1 MAISF
6 TFVPI
11 NIFYS
16 FLLFIILKI
25 SQNNIDLVLNI
36 FYNLITTKN

>member
-1 MAISF
+1 M
-6 TFVPI
+6 PI